1 MVRDRSLSAL
11 LCAAMSLC
19 AFAASAR
26 AETFEDLRGGGVTLF
41 LRHATAE
48 WSDAGNEIGAL
59 DPARLDTKACASKR
73 RLTEDGRLQA
83 RAIALA
89 LQGLDLGP
97 LDIHTAGLCRTFETA
112 RTLGA
117 APRVVVALTPMQ
129 GQVPS
134 VRAQGEAI
142 EKIVRAGQ
150 QARGLRVIIGDYE
163 AIQALYG
170 VTLSEGDGL
179 VLKSVGDGAEPVA
192 RIMAA
197 DWTSLQPFPRANA
210 RGLRFGSFDSEVAL
224 SRAPAKARRNP
235 D

>member
-1 MVRDRSLSAL
+1 MARDRSLSAL

-19 AFAASAR
+19 ACAASAR

-59 DPARLDTKACASKR
+59 DPARLDTKACATKR

-112 RTLGA
+112 RTIGA
-117 APRVVVALTPMQ
+117 APRVVAALTPMQ
-129 GQVPS
+129 G
-134 VRAQGEAI
+134 
-142 EKIVRAGQ
+142 

-179 VLKSVGDGAEPVA
+179 VLKSAGDGAEPVA

-210 RGLRFGSFDSEVAL
+210 RGLRYGSFDSEAAL
-224 SRAPAKARRNP
+224 SSAPAKARRNP
-235 D
+235 N